1 MGLQCVMFGLQCV
14 KLELQCV
21 NLIDLGLK
29 PVDLGCV
36 YVLTWD
42 ANISNVNDIT
52 IVKLGRKSVKVGF

>member
-1 MGLQCVMFGLQCV
+1 MFGLQCV

-29 PVDLGCV
+29 PVDLVCV